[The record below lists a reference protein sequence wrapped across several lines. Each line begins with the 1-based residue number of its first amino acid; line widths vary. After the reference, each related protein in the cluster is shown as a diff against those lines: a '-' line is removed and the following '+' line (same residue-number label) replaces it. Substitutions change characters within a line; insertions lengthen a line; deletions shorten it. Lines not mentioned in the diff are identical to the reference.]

1 MSLRTLFPVKA
12 RSIDIAPAGG
22 QPFNAWH
29 VYRIGSYEATA
40 ERCILGGTA

>member
-1 MSLRTLFPVKA
+1 MFLGTLFPVKA

-29 VYRIGSYEATA
+29 VYRISSYAAAA
-40 ERCILGGTA
+40 ERCILGVTA